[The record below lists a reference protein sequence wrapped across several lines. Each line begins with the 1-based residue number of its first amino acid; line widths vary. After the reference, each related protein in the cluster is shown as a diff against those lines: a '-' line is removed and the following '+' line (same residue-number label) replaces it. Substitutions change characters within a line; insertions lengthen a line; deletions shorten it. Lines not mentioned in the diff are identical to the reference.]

1 MTMLS
6 TWLMVVL
13 ALSFVANVML
23 MWYLRKLLRKF
34 LFISQNLG
42 ELVEV
47 VDNYYEHLKHVNNME
62 TYNGDETIEYLL
74 RHTKSLIDV
83 MEDYRDVYDISIPL
97 EEDQENP
104 NNEERNPQTETEE
117 AESLSISEENVF
129 YAGTRRRDS

>member
-83 MEDYRDVYDISIPL
+83 MEDYRDVYDISVPL